1 MFTRRTFFPAAAAS
15 VSNRFHHRQPAIAW
29 LKKEIDFVVV
39 RVVKTWA

>member
-29 LKKEIDFVVV
+29 QKKMDFVLV
-39 RVVKTWA
+39 RGVKTWA